1 MIALDAAAQQR
12 VGAVEFVLQRVLR
25 QMFRRFQRRT
35 GGEVIRAG
43 VEAEGKRSDMAC
55 DDVVLRR
62 FADAQR
68 DVNTVL
74 NQADAAIVHHHFQR
88 HIRIAAQVIGK
99 MRLQQRALYFH
110 RYRQAQHTLRRVQ
123 TLPHAANCLFGAIQH
138 HPRTPASRP
147 SPSPCKVKSPTAT
160 APATAAPSPPA
171 TCNG

>member
-1 MIALDAAAQQR
+1 
-12 VGAVEFVLQRVLR
+12 
-25 QMFRRFQRRT
+25 
-35 GGEVIRAG
+35 
-43 VEAEGKRSDMAC
+43 MAC

-138 HPRTPASRP
+138 HPRMAVEPLTQLVQAHAAAGAVHQLAAERLFQRGQT
-147 SPSPCKVKSPTAT
+147 TAQ
-160 APATAAPSPPA
+160 A
-171 TCNG
+171 